1 MQTLDLAIL
10 RTLLA
15 VIETG
20 SFAAAARKIGRSE
33 SAVSLQLKR
42 LEEQIGEPIFL
53 RAGKQMTVTGAGA
66 RLLEYARRLLE
77 LNDEALTT
85 LSETSIDRTATLGC
99 PHDATETAC

>member
-33 SAVSLQLKR
+33 FAVSLQLKR
-42 LEEQIGEPIFL
+42 LEEQIGEPIFC
-53 RAGKQMTVTGAGA
+53 A
-66 RLLEYARRLLE
+66 RE
-77 LNDEALTT
+77 
-85 LSETSIDRTATLGC
+85 SK
-99 PHDATETAC
+99 